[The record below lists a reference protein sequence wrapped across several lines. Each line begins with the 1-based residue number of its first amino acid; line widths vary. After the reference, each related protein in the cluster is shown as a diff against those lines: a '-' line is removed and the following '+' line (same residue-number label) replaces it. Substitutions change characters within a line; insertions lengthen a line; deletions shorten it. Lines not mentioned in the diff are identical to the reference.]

1 VRSEEH
7 PRSIPLKR
15 GELDFSRTL
24 VMGILNVTPDSFSD
38 GGRFYDPIRAIQ
50 HARRMVKEGA
60 DIIDV
65 GGESTRPG
73 SEGVPLREE
82 LKRVVPVIEA
92 LVQEVEVPISV
103 DTTKAEVA
111 ARALEAGADIVN
123 DIGAMRMDPEM
134 ATVVAEHNAVVILMH
149 MKGTPRDMQKDPQ
162 YRDVLEEVYAF
173 LQQRIERA
181 EERGV
186 SPDRI
191 IVDPG
196 IGFGKTVEHNLIL
209 LKGLRR
215 LRDLGKPVMVGTSRK
230 SFIGRI
236 LNLEVDKRL
245 IGTAATAAASILN
258 GADII
263 RVHDVAAMVQVARM
277 TDAIMKAPL

>member
-1 VRSEEH
+1 
-7 PRSIPLKR
+7 
-15 GELDFSRTL
+15 
-24 VMGILNVTPDSFSD
+24 MGILNVTPDSFSD